1 MNNSGWM
8 EHLQPGMKKV
18 RTFYRFIYDHEWK
31 PHL

>member
-18 RTFYRFIYDHEWK
+18 RTYRFIYDHEWK